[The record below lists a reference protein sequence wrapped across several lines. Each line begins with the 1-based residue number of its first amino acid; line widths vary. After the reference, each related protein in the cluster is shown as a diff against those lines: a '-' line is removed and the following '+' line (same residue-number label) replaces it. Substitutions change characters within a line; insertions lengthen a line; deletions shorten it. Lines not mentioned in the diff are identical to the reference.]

1 MWKKMPSG
9 EQQAIVCNMYVLTH
23 VSIACSMKRKSVGV
37 NNQQNIYQQWCIDS
51 TCHISWSNRIETREY
66 KVYVLVSERPF
77 GWCLTFL
84 ALVIEWYLIIISW
97 CGSGEVI
104 VFAFPK
110 PYLSERGNGVFC
122 IFLQY
127 LFSCLSVD
135 FCSRSDLT
143 QLSFIAKAF
152 NSIIYIYGKLNP
164 RKI

>member
-1 MWKKMPSG
+1 M
-9 EQQAIVCNMYVLTH
+9 
-23 VSIACSMKRKSVGV
+23 GV

-84 ALVIEWYLIIISW
+84 ALVLEWYLIIISW
-97 CGSGEVI
+97 CGSGED
-104 VFAFPK
+104 
-110 PYLSERGNGVFC
+110 SFC
-122 IFLQY
+122 IPQVIFMRKRQRRFLYFSTIPIQ
-127 LFSCLSVD
+127 SCLSVD

-143 QLSFIAKAF
+143 RPSFIAKAF
-152 NSIIYIYGKLNP
+152 NSIIYIYGKLSP